1 MLNFCAVVSRRK
13 IQLLH
18 FSSCCKPRV
27 KKCFYSL
34 PVQLPNGC
42 SSAEKKEEVI
52 SYIRE
57 TDIPGKTGQ
66 CAPSLSKAEQQQGAP
81 DSSSAV
87 VYQFGMGKTIVA
99 VIMEK
104 AKLFDLLLLTQ
115 WFSIQLDCATSE
127 LHPCVRNSCS
137 LSGEW

>member
-1 MLNFCAVVSRRK
+1 M
-13 IQLLH
+13 
-18 FSSCCKPRV
+18 
-27 KKCFYSL
+27 
-34 PVQLPNGC
+34 
-42 SSAEKKEEVI
+42 I

-66 CAPSLSKAEQQQGAP
+66 CALRLSKVEQQQGAP

-104 AKLFDLLLLTQ
+104 AKLFDPLLLTQ
-115 WFSIQLDCATSE
+115 WFSI
-127 LHPCVRNSCS
+127 
-137 LSGEW
+137 